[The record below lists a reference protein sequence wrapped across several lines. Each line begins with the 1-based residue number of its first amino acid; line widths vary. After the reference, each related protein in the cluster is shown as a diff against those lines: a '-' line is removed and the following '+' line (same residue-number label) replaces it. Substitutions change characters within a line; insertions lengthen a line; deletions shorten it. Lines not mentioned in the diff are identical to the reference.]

1 VTSAAQSTYDAVLW
15 VLRTYGV
22 ARLTDDW
29 MLPRLAEFST
39 EQMREL
45 HAALIRMRPK
55 YPAITDELL
64 SAIEGQ
70 TDGTDR

>member
-1 VTSAAQSTYDAVLW
+1 MTSAAQSTYDAVLW